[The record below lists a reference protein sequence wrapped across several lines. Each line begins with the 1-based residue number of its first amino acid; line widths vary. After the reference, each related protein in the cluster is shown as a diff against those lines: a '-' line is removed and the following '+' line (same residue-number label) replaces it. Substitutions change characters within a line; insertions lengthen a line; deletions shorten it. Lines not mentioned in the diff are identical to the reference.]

1 MSKSLSKY
9 VSDFNYFDKTLI
21 VLSATSGG
29 VSIALFSTV
38 FGALARLTS
47 ADLALVFS
55 LKQQNCE
62 KIF

>member
-29 VSIALFSTV
+29 VSIALFATV
-38 FGALARLTS
+38 FGALARIRS

-55 LKQQNCE
+55 LK
-62 KIF
+62 